1 MFITPLETGEMT
13 PLLRARL
20 EPYLNRPQAPLILN
34 IPSQE
39 YPILR
44 HNWRRVLPF
53 GWRITPRRV
62 VAFGADR
69 LVVLTEIAGDQFS
82 ETVIPYPALLALR
95 VTTVL
100 LYGQLDLVWAGR
112 DGAEHLTVEFNVAGR
127 NLLYRGLDTVR
138 QAAAPPVAAPDSPPA
153 ARTLADLPLK
163 FRNYA
168 RFSLLPGEVLL
179 GAVYQ
184 DHIRR
189 SEGWRHPQIAP
200 NRAVAVT
207 DRHVLMIEDGERMRA
222 DYAMIV
228 SYIPRQHV
236 QPISTAPGEEGALR
250 LTLPLSYGAASHAC
264 DLLLYEEQAH
274 ALAGLLAGVPAG
286 VA

>member
-1 MFITPLETGEMT
+1 MDRYERLRRMFITPLETGEIT

-20 EPYLNRPQAPLILN
+20 EPYLNQPQAPLILN

-44 HNWRRVLPF
+44 HNWRRVLHF

-82 ETVIPYPALLALR
+82 ETVIPCPALLALR

-112 DGAEHLTVEFNVAGR
+112 DGAENLTVEFNVAGR
-127 NLLYRGLDTVR
+127 NLLYQGLDTVR

-163 FRNYA
+163 FATIALQSACR
-168 RFSLLPGEVLL
+168 EVLL
-179 GAVYQ
+179 AASI
-184 DHIRR
+184 DHIRAAKLAASADR
-189 SEGWRHPQIAP
+189 AQPRDRGHGPARPDDRGWR
-200 NRAVAVT
+200 
-207 DRHVLMIEDGERMRA
+207 
-222 DYAMIV
+222 
-228 SYIPRQHV
+228 
-236 QPISTAPGEEGALR
+236 
-250 LTLPLSYGAASHAC
+250 
-264 DLLLYEEQAH
+264 AH
-274 ALAGLLAGVPAG
+274 ARRLRDDRVLHPAPARAADQHCAG
-286 VA
+286 